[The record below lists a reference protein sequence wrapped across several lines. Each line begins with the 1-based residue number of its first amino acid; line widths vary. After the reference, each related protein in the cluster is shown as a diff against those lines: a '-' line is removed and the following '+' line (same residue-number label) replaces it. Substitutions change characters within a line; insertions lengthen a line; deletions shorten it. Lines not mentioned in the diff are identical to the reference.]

1 LLECQENLIAK
12 IVVKSFMA
20 NRLANS
26 TSPYLLQ
33 HAHNPVDWY
42 EWGPDALSKAT
53 QENKPILVS
62 IGYSA
67 CHWCHVMERESF
79 ENNDIAAI
87 MNKHFVCI
95 KVDREERPDV
105 DQVYMEAVQ
114 AMGINGGWPLNVFLT
129 PDQKPFYGGTY
140 FPPPNW
146 TNILS
151 QISNAFIQ
159 RREEIDKS
167 AHELAEHL
175 RRSDLQRFATSSP
188 NQFNVGTLDKMFATI
203 DSRFDDEYGG
213 LDKAPKF
220 VMPTIWMFL
229 LRYHKISGNNEALN
243 LVAITLRE
251 MTRAGLY
258 DIAGGGFARYS
269 VDGQWFAPH
278 FEKMLYDN
286 AQLLSLYSE
295 MFRITRENF
304 YKEVVD
310 ETFDWLQRE
319 MTHHEGGLFSALD
332 ADSEGVEGKFY
343 TWTETEA
350 KDALG
355 SDFEAASAYFNLT
368 KTGNWEHGMNILMR
382 DVSRDLP
389 AGRQGSDEDIR
400 RWKRK
405 LMETRAK
412 RIRPGLDD
420 KILAGWNAM
429 TIKGLMDAYGSFGD
443 QKFLDAAVRCA
454 AFIETKMMENGKIYR
469 SYKEKRSNTEGFL
482 EDYAF
487 MIQAYLS
494 LYQYTSEEA
503 WLTKAKTMCEYVVSD
518 FFDNEDGYFH
528 YTSSGAEKLIARK
541 KEIFDNVIP
550 ASNSVMAMN
559 LFVLGTMLDNESW
572 KEISYNMVS
581 KLVNLVESE
590 PGHLSNWGICLAAMT
605 KGLSEVAIV
614 GPKAA
619 EFLQQFSLQFQPFSI
634 VQTTKQKSSL
644 PLLQGKET
652 AKGSTMV
659 WVCYDRTCQLPVGS
673 IEEATGRLK

>member
-1 LLECQENLIAK
+1 
-12 IVVKSFMA
+12 MP
-20 NRLANS
+20 NRLINS

-42 EWGPDALSKAT
+42 EWGPDALAKAT
-53 QENKPILVS
+53 GENKPILVS

-67 CHWCHVMERESF
+67 CHWCHVMERECF
-79 ENNDIAAI
+79 ENNDIASL
-87 MNKHFVCI
+87 MNQNFVCI

-140 FPPPNW
+140 FPPPHWNNVL
-146 TNILS
+146 T
-151 QISNAFIQ
+151 QIATAFRQ
-159 RREEIDKS
+159 RRDEIDRS
-167 AHELAEHL
+167 ANDLAQHL
-175 RRSDLQRFATSSP
+175 RRSDLQRFASPAP
-188 NQFNVGTLDKMFATI
+188 NQFSVDTLDKMFTTL
-203 DSRFDDEYGG
+203 DVRFDNEYGG
-213 LDKAPKF
+213 MDKAPKF

-229 LRYHKISGNNEALN
+229 LRYYKITGKTEALDM
-243 LVAITLRE
+243 VTITLRE

-269 VDGQWFAPH
+269 VDGEWFAPH

-295 MFRITRENF
+295 MYRITHENF
-304 YKEVVD
+304 FKEVVD

-319 MTHHEGGLFSALD
+319 MTHANGGFFSALD

-343 TWTETEA
+343 VWTYDEA
-350 KDALG
+350 KEALG
-355 SDFEAASAYFNLT
+355 SDFEEAAKYFNLT
-368 KTGNWEHGMNILMR
+368 ATGNWEHGRNILMR
-382 DVSRDLP
+382 DVSRE
-389 AGRQGSDEDIR
+389 SDENIR
-400 RWKRK
+400 RWKNK
-405 LMETRAK
+405 LMNARAK
-412 RIRPGLDD
+412 RVRPGLDD

-429 TIKGLMDAYGSFGD
+429 TIKGLMDAYGAFAD
-443 QKFLDAAVRCA
+443 RKFLDAAIGCA
-454 AFIETKMMENGKIYR
+454 TFIEEKMMDNGRIYR
-469 SYKEKRSNTEGFL
+469 SYKGRRSATEGFL

-494 LYQYTSEEA
+494 LYQYTSNET
-503 WLTKAKTMCEYVVSD
+503 WLMKAKSMCEYVMMD
-518 FFDNEDGYFH
+518 FFDENDGYFH
-528 YTSSGAEKLIARK
+528 YTSSAAEKLIARK

-559 LFVLGTMLDNESW
+559 LFVLGTMLDQEIW
-572 KEISYNMVS
+572 KETAHNMVGR
-581 KLVNLVESE
+581 LVPTIESE
-590 PGHLSNWGICLAAMT
+590 PGYLSNWGICLAAMT

-619 EFLQQFSLQFQPFSI
+619 DFLQQFSLQFQPFAI
-634 VQTTKQKSSL
+634 VQTTKQKSDL

-652 AKGSTMV
+652 QKGSTLV
-659 WVCYDRTCQLPVGS
+659 YVCFDRTCAAPVDS
-673 IEEATGRLK
+673 IEGAISQLK

>member
-1 LLECQENLIAK
+1 
-12 IVVKSFMA
+12 MT

-42 EWGPDALSKAT
+42 EWGPEALSKAT
-53 QENKPILVS
+53 HENKPILVS

-79 ENNDIAAI
+79 ENKDIAAI

-114 AMGINGGWPLNVFLT
+114 AMGVNGGWPLNVFLT

-146 TNILS
+146 SSLLT
-151 QISNAFIQ
+151 QIANAFVQ
-159 RREEIDKS
+159 RRDEINRS
-167 AHELAEHL
+167 ANDLADHL
-175 RRSDLQRFATSSP
+175 RRSDLQRFATSAP
-188 NQFNVGTLDKMFATI
+188 DKFNVGILDKMFSTI
-203 DSRFDDEYGG
+203 ESRFDNEYGG
-213 LDKAPKF
+213 MDKAPKF

-229 LRYHKISGNNEALN
+229 LRYHKITGSNEALD

-269 VDGQWFAPH
+269 VDAQWFAPH

-286 AQLLSLYSE
+286 AQLLTLYSE
-295 MFRITRENF
+295 MYRVTRQNF

-319 MTHHEGGLFSALD
+319 MTHSEGGFFSALD

-343 TWTETEA
+343 TWTDAEA
-350 KDALG
+350 REALG
-355 SDFEAASAYFNLT
+355 PDFEKAAEYFNIT

-382 DVSRDLP
+382 DVSRDLSP
-389 AGRQGSDEDIR
+389 GGQDYENVSN
-400 RWKRK
+400 WKRK
-405 LMETRAK
+405 LMEARSK
-412 RIRPGLDD
+412 RVRPGLDD

-443 QKFLDAAVRCA
+443 QKFLNAALRCT
-454 AFIETKMMENGKIYR
+454 AFVETRMMDDGKIYR
-469 SYKEKRSNTEGFL
+469 SYKEKQSTTEGFL

-494 LYQYTSEEA
+494 LYQYTSDEA
-503 WLTKAKTMCEYVVSD
+503 WLMKAKTMNEYVVSD
-518 FFDNEDGYFH
+518 FLDNEDGYFH

-559 LFVLGTMLDNESW
+559 LFVLGTMLDNENW
-572 KEISYNMVS
+572 KEIAHNMVS
-581 KLVNLVESE
+581 KLANMIGSE
-590 PGHLSNWGICLAAMT
+590 PAYLSNWGICLAAMT

-614 GPKAA
+614 GPRAH
-619 EFLQQFSLQFQPFSI
+619 EFLRQFSLQFQPFSI
-634 VQTTKQKSSL
+634 VQTTKEKSSL

-652 AKGSTMV
+652 SKGSTMV
-659 WVCYDRTCQLPVGS
+659 WVCYERTCKLPVES
-673 IEEATGRLK
+673 IEDAITQLK

>member
-1 LLECQENLIAK
+1 
-12 IVVKSFMA
+12 MP

-42 EWGPDALSKAT
+42 EWGPEALSKAVR
-53 QENKPILVS
+53 ENKPILVS

-79 ENNDIAAI
+79 ENHDTAKLMNDS
-87 MNKHFVCI
+87 FVCI

-146 TNILS
+146 RSVLS
-151 QISNAFIQ
+151 QISAAFQQ
-159 RREEIDKS
+159 RRDDINRS

-175 RRSDLQRFATSSP
+175 KRSDLQRFASERGRKFERTALD
-188 NQFNVGTLDKMFATI
+188 NMFITLE
-203 DSRFDDEYGG
+203 SRFDNEYGG
-213 LDKAPKF
+213 FDKAPKF

-229 LRYHKISGNNEALN
+229 LRYYKISGNQEALDM
-243 LVAITLRE
+243 VTVTLRE

-269 VDGQWFAPH
+269 VDGEWFAPH

-286 AQLLSLYSE
+286 AQLLTLYSE
-295 MFRITRENF
+295 TYRVTKDDFF
-304 YKEVVD
+304 KEVVY
-310 ETFDWLQRE
+310 ETFGWLQRE
-319 MTHHEGGLFSALD
+319 MTHAEGGIFSALD

-343 TWTETEA
+343 TWTHDEA
-350 KDALG
+350 KEALG
-355 SDFEAASAYFNLT
+355 VDYEEAAIYFGLT
-368 KTGNWEHGMNILMR
+368 PTGNWEHGRNILMR
-382 DVSRDLP
+382 DVSVTSNTMI
-389 AGRQGSDEDIR
+389 A
-400 RWKRK
+400 RWKQK
-405 LMETRAK
+405 LMETRGK

-429 TIKGLMDAYGSFGD
+429 AIKGLADAYAAFGD
-443 QKFLDAAVRCA
+443 KKFLDAAVRCMS
-454 AFIETKMMENGKIYR
+454 FIENNMMNDGRIFR
-469 SYKEKRSNTEGFL
+469 SYKNKRSTTEGFL

-487 MIQAYLS
+487 MIQAYVS
-494 LYQYTSEEA
+494 LYHVTSGES
-503 WLTKAKTMCEYVVSD
+503 WLTKARQMCELVVKN
-518 FFDNEDGYFH
+518 FFDESDGYFH
-528 YTSSGAEKLIARK
+528 YTSSEAEKLIARK

-559 LFVLGTMLDNESW
+559 LFVLGTMLDVEAW
-572 KEISYNMVS
+572 KGIAYDMVS
-581 KLVNLVESE
+581 KLSKTIESE
-590 PGHLSNWGICLAAMT
+590 PGYLSNWGICLAAMT
-605 KGLSEVAIV
+605 KGVSEVAIV
-614 GPKAA
+614 GPQAA
-619 EFLQQFSLQFQPFSI
+619 EFLQKFSLQFTPFAL
-634 VQTTKQKSSL
+634 VQTTKEKSAL

-652 AKGSTMV
+652 KNNATTIY
-659 WVCYDRTCQLPVGS
+659 VCFDRTCKLPVTS
-673 IEEATGRLK
+673 VEEALGFL